1 MSLFRDLGIVGAS
14 PSFRRILA
22 FVARYAVCDVPV
34 LIYGETGTGKEL
46 VARALH
52 YLSGR
57 RERPFVPVNCGALP
71 DSLLENELFGHSRG
85 AYTDARA
92 QQKGMVA
99 LAEGGTLLL
108 DEVDALSCRAQ
119 VALLRF
125 LQDRRYRPLGAE
137 ATVQAD
143 VRIVAASNADLRC
156 LVEAGTFRQ
165 DLLFRLDVAPVEVPP
180 LRAREDDVLLL
191 AEHFLL
197 RFARQYG
204 RLPARLGP
212 DLRRTLLA
220 HSWPG
225 NVRELENVM
234 HRAAILAEEGRL
246 DALPLGVL
254 AGIGRAA
261 PLAVA
266 DGRGA
271 GGAEE
276 VGPEAAAPS
285 SDEGDYDGGLKRAKA
300 RCLREFERR
309 YLEWLL
315 CRTRGNVSA
324 AARTAGT
331 ERRHLG
337 RMIKRAGL
345 SPEMFRLSEE
355 PAWEGD
361 RHG

>member
-1 MSLFRDLGIVGAS
+1 
-14 PSFRRILA
+14 
-22 FVARYAVCDVPV
+22 
-34 LIYGETGTGKEL
+34 
-46 VARALH
+46 
-52 YLSGR
+52 
-57 RERPFVPVNCGALP
+57 VPVNCGALP

-85 AYTDARA
+85 AFTDARA

-137 ATVQAD
+137 ATLQAD
-143 VRIVAASNADLRC
+143 VRIVAASNVDLRR
-156 LVEAGTFRQ
+156 LVEAGAFRQ

-180 LRAREDDVLLL
+180 LRTREGDVLLL

-204 RLPARLGP
+204 RAPARLGP
-212 DLRRTLLA
+212 ALCRRLLDYG
-220 HSWPG
+220 WPG
-225 NVRELENVM
+225 NVRELENAM

-246 DALPLGVL
+246 EQLPLGVL
-254 AGIGRAA
+254 SGIARAA
-261 PLAVA
+261 PSAEA
-266 DGRGA
+266 GA
-271 GGAEE
+271 AAKAEE
-276 VGPEAAAPS
+276 TAAPPR
-285 SDEGDYDGGLKRAKA
+285 EVGDYDGGLKRAKA
-300 RCLREFERR
+300 RCLQQFERR
-309 YLEWLL
+309 YLQWLL
-315 CRTRGNVSA
+315 YQTRGNVSA

-345 SPEMFRLSEE
+345 SPEMFRVPEQACWEARESE
-355 PAWEGD
+355 GS
-361 RHG
+361 R